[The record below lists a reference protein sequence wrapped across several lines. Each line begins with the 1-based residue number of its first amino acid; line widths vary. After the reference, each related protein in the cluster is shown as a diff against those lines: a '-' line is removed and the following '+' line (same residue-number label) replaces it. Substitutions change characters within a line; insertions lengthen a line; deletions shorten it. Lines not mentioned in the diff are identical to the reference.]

1 MVAVFNRFHT
11 HCAQSRPGCRF
22 FDTLSDKV
30 ITPGYQA
37 LQQNAS
43 QFSLDAQ
50 DCEKNK
56 VDATLKRYRAQW
68 KNTMQ
73 AWQRIQW
80 VNFGPI
86 TENSREWQIQFWP
99 DRNNIV
105 GQKIKFLLEQDGI
118 DTADLD
124 RQGNG
129 DHFESKLT
137 YLDSQSGKLLDHY
150 IAPDQIIAYD
160 I

>member
-1 MVAVFNRFHT
+1 MIRWLLCLTVFIHT
-11 HCAQSRPGCRF
+11 ACRADPATVF

-73 AWQRIQW
+73 AWQRVQW

-86 TENSREWQIQFWP
+86 TENSPE
-99 DRNNIV
+99 
-105 GQKIKFLLEQDGI
+105 
-118 DTADLD
+118 
-124 RQGNG
+124 
-129 DHFESKLT
+129 
-137 YLDSQSGKLLDHY
+137 
-150 IAPDQIIAYD
+150 
-160 I
+160 